1 MADVAPSA
9 PAETTS
15 TASAADTAVTPSTS
29 TTETPSVTSTESTGD
44 MVSAAAEIYHRHA
57 AAESPS
63 AAPSE
68 PTPPAQAATA
78 PAPTPETPADV
89 PPTRG
94 PIPFDRH
101 KAVITNTRNE
111 ARRETLTEFG
121 IADNMSAKD
130 VSTGLNLVRLLNE
143 NPALFVQMVQ
153 SQLGGAA
160 TPATAPA
167 AAATPK
173 PAEDPEPEPDIPLQ
187 DGRFTRSADNLRE
200 WHQWNARQ
208 MQAQFDKT
216 YGPIRDA
223 HELQQ
228 LQVRAQAEAKQLVGT
243 AKQWPLFT
251 ELKPYIA
258 TALKDHRGPL
268 TATSLHDAYITA
280 FQQHGVRL
288 QREGWERERNGL
300 RVDELN
306 RKAGAATA
314 RPGAPQPLTPRTTR
328 DKSMVEVATEIWR
341 QAGAE

>member
-9 PAETTS
+9 PAESTS
-15 TASAADTAVTPSTS
+15 TAVAADTAATPSTS

-63 AAPSE
+63 AAPSDSA
-68 PTPPAQAATA
+68 PPAQAATA

-121 IADNMSAKD
+121 IADGVSAKD
-130 VSTGLNLVRLLNE
+130 VATGLSLARLLNE
-143 NPALFVQMVQ
+143 NPRLFVKMVQ
-153 SQLGGAA
+153 SQLGE
-160 TPATAPA
+160 TVAPA
-167 AAATPK
+167 AAAAAAPK

-200 WHQWNARQ
+200 WHQWSARKL
-208 MQAQFDKT
+208 QAQMDEK

-228 LQVRAQAEAKQLVGT
+228 LQGRAQAEAKQLVGT

-258 TALKDHRGPL
+258 AALKDHRGPL
-268 TATSLHDAYITA
+268 SQASLHEAYIAA
-280 FQQHGVRL
+280 FQQHGTRL
-288 QREGWERERNGL
+288 QREAWERERNGQ
-300 RVDELN
+300 RVDELT

-341 QAGAE
+341 QAAAE

>member
-57 AAESPS
+57 AAESPTAASSES
-63 AAPSE
+63 A
-68 PTPPAQAATA
+68 PPAQAATA

-167 AAATPK
+167 AAAVPK
-173 PAEDPEPEPDIPLQ
+173 HAEDPEPEPDIELS
-187 DGRFTRSADNLRE
+187 DGRHVYSAEQQRL
-200 WHQWNARQ
+200 WQQWNGRKF
-208 MQAQFDKT
+208 QAQIDER
-216 YGPIRDA
+216 YGPILDA
-223 HELQQ
+223 HDMQK
-228 LQVRAQAEAKQLVGT
+228 LQVKAQAEAKQLVGVART
-243 AKQWPLFT
+243 WPLYKDLRPML
-251 ELKPYIA
+251 EQ
-258 TALKDHRGPL
+258 ALQGHRGPL
-268 TATSLHDAYITA
+268 TPTWLQDTYLAL
-280 FQQHGVRL
+280 FQQHGTRL
-288 QREGWERERNGL
+288 QREAWERERNGQ